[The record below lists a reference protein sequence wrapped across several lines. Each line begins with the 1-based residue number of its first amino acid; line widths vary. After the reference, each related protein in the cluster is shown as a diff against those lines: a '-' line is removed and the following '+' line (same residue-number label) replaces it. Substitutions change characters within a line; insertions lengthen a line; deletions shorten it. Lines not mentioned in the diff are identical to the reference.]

1 MNYIQ
6 LLALIEL
13 NMFGKKGLLPGLL
26 VIASLVLLFLNILN
40 DGSIY
45 GIISNLLLIIAMVFV
60 LIGNK
65 KKKETE

>member
-1 MNYIQ
+1 
-6 LLALIEL
+6 
-13 NMFGKKGLLPGLL
+13 MFGKKGLLPGLL
-26 VIASLVLLFLNILN
+26 IIASLVLLFLNILN